1 MAVARK
7 RSVAIPAS
15 SDSTPVHTSSPASA
29 LDRAYFSRRL
39 ATGAVPSTQ
48 EVSTQAAA
56 RLRTADLEPAS
67 EPLRRSSS
75 LRLASERNTVTTPR
89 RSLNR
94 DQVARNL
101 LLARQVLHIT
111 QETLAHKAGIARA
124 TIAQLESAQADTRL
138 GTLVDL
144 AQVLGTSPSLLLFS
158 DQEITAL
165 AQTLDRGAIDRILT
179 RVPPASIEQM
189 WALKNTQL
197 PKNLLKVARLGAE
210 IIRFAGLDDPS
221 AKIGAGIGSVI
232 QPGLGTAVGAIYG
245 TWLSPARHISPDTVE
260 QGGGI

>member
-7 RSVAIPAS
+7 RLNAFPAISVSTSTLESVAPA
-15 SDSTPVHTSSPASA
+15 PAPT
-29 LDRAYFSRRL
+29 LGRNYFSRPS
-39 ATGAVPSTQ
+39 AAPSPEVKAPAAVGLRP
-48 EVSTQAAA
+48 AA
-56 RLRTADLEPAS
+56 LEPVI
-67 EPLRRSSS
+67 EPPRRSS

-165 AQTLDRGAIDRILT
+165 AQTIDRGAIDRILT

-197 PKNLLKVARLGAE
+197 PKNLHKVARLGAE